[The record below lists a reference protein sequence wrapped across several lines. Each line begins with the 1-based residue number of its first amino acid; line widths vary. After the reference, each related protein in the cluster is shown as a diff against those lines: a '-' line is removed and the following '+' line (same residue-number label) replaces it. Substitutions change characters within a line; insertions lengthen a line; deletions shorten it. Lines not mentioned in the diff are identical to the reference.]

1 MTPYQN
7 IPQEPLWYNIS
18 LPELPDYEQAE
29 PLPPFRLAGI
39 QSRVNSLLSD
49 FRSSVTAG
57 TSGGQGKGKGAS
69 KNSATFGKS
78 TADAAF
84 LRQVLQDGT
93 HQDKLSALILLV
105 RESPLHRM
113 DELERLRIMAGGK
126 THDTTEAGSSS
137 YSAVKGAGGGREERI
152 AVLRALADW
161 WVSGGGKEA
170 GKLKYLADQPQLGNP
185 AVTDRHLLVWGFE
198 DWLKKWFFSILQILE
213 VYLADT
219 LPYVKTQAMAVTM
232 KLLAGNAE
240 QEQNL
245 LRLGVNKLVSV
256 GIEYTRIPS

>member
-1 MTPYQN
+1 M
-7 IPQEPLWYNIS
+7 WYNIS

-29 PLPPFRLAGI
+29 PLPPFRLAGL
-39 QSRVNSLLSD
+39 QSRVNTLLSE
-49 FRSSVTAG
+49 FRTAVTSGTAG
-57 TSGGQGKGKGAS
+57 AQGKGKGAS

-126 THDTTEAGSSS
+126 QFDASDAGSSTH
-137 YSAVKGAGGGREERI
+137 SAVKGAGGGREERI

-161 WVSGGGKEA
+161 WVSGGGKET

-245 LRLGVNKLVSV
+245 LRLGVNKLVSSNLGSV
-256 GIEYTRIPS
+256 CHRD

>member
-1 MTPYQN
+1 M
-7 IPQEPLWYNIS
+7 WYNIA

-39 QSRVNSLLSD
+39 QSRVNSLLTD
-49 FRSSVTAG
+49 FRSSVAAG
-57 TSGGQGKGKGAS
+57 ASNGQGKGKGAS

-126 THDTTEAGSSS
+126 QYDTSDAGSST
-137 YSAVKGAGGGREERI
+137 YSGVKGGGGREERI

-170 GKLKYLADQPQLGNP
+170 GKLRYLADQPQLGNP

-245 LRLGVNKLVSV
+245 LRLGVNKLVSSV
-256 GIEYTRIPS
+256 SNSMSAPN

>member
-1 MTPYQN
+1 M
-7 IPQEPLWYNIS
+7 
-18 LPELPDYEQAE
+18 PDYEQSE
-29 PLPPFRLAGI
+29 PLPPFRLAGL
-39 QSRVNSLLSD
+39 QSRVNNLLSE
-49 FRSSVTAG
+49 FRASAGAAGSS
-57 TSGGQGKGKGAS
+57 GQGKGKGTS
-69 KNSATFGKS
+69 NKSATFGKS

-84 LRQVLQDGT
+84 LKQVLQDGT

-126 THDTTEAGSSS
+126 QYDAAETGSSS
-137 YSAVKGAGGGREERI
+137 QSAVKGGGGREERI
-152 AVLRALADW
+152 SVLRALADW
-161 WVSGGGKEA
+161 WVSGGGKET

-245 LRLGVNKLVSV
+245 LRLGVNKLVSQTHHLSRLLS
-256 GIEYTRIPS
+256 GRTNILRL